1 MALSRLAKTPYAFYR
16 RVMRKNSEQIERST
30 SLPGW
35 MTGRPGQIAGVAAM
49 LLLLACAGER
59 RDYDANEGARTV
71 AAGTDVYDD
80 KGDLGTCGVTKKE
93 ETETPIGAD
102 VKVDGVGGLQ
112 DGQVMKYEFASGALA
127 LQDGETCEGSV
138 WVHSQQAPAE

>member
-1 MALSRLAKTPYAFYR
+1 
-16 RVMRKNSEQIERST
+16 MRKNTEQIERPS

-35 MTGRPGQIAGVAAM
+35 MTGRPGQIAGAAAI

-80 KGDLGTCGVTKKE
+80 RGDLAPCGKTKKE

-112 DGQVMKYEFASGALA
+112 DGQVMKYEFAGGALA
-127 LQDGETCEGSV
+127 LQAGESCDGSV
-138 WVHSQQAPAE
+138 WVHSQQAPAA